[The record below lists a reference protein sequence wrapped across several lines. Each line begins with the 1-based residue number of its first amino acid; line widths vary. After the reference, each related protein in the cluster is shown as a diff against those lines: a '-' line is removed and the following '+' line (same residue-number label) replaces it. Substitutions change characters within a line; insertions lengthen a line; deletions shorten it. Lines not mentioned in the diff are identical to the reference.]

1 MALPEV
7 SARLPGAGPIAPEI
21 VNAGGASSIL
31 LVCEHASN
39 DIPARYEGLGIDPEV
54 AASHVA
60 WDPGAYAISRGLSER
75 LDAQLVASRVSRLVY
90 DCNRPPDSPDAM
102 PEKSEIHEIPGNLSL
117 SPAEKRE
124 RTENIYH
131 PFRDALTDVI
141 YTSEW
146 LRALVTIHSFTP
158 VYHGAQRELHLGIL
172 HDEDSRLADT
182 MLEIA
187 DQFTA
192 LDVRRNEPYGPQNGV
207 AHTLIE
213 HGQSN
218 GLPNVMIEIRNDLL
232 AAEQDRVIVS
242 DLLAKWLTAACEK
255 LGIPLVGKGPAAGK
269 EDSCPE

>member
-7 SARLPGAGPIAPEI
+7 SASLQAAGPIAPEI
-21 VNAGGASSIL
+21 VNAGGAGSIL

-39 DIPARYEGLGIDPEV
+39 DIPARYDLLGIDPEV
-54 AASHVA
+54 AVSHVA
-60 WDPGAYAISRGLSER
+60 WDPGAYEISRGLSQR
-75 LDAQLVASRVSRLVY
+75 LDAPLVASRVSRLVY

-102 PEKSEIHEIPGNLSL
+102 PERSEIFEIPGNAGLT
-117 SPAEKRE
+117 AEQKRE

-131 PFRDALTDVI
+131 PFRDTLSDVI

-172 HDEDSRLADT
+172 HNEDSRLADA

-187 DQFTA
+187 DRFTA

-213 HGQSN
+213 HGERN

-242 DLLAKWLTAACEK
+242 DLLAKWLSAACEQ
-255 LGIPLVGKGPAAGK
+255 LGIPLAGQGPLAGK
-269 EDSCPE
+269 EDPCPE

>member
-1 MALPEV
+1 MALPIVNASLQE
-7 SARLPGAGPIAPEI
+7 SGPIAPEV
-21 VNAGGASSIL
+21 VNAGGVSPIL

-39 DIPARYEGLGIDPEV
+39 AIPERYDMLGIDPEV
-54 AASHVA
+54 AVSHVA

-75 LDAQLVASRVSRLVY
+75 LDAALVASRVSRLVY
-90 DCNRPPDSPDAM
+90 DCNRPPESPAAM
-102 PEKSEIHEIPGNLSL
+102 PEKSEIHEIPGNRGLT
-117 SPAEKRE
+117 AEQKRE

-131 PFRDALTDVI
+131 PFRDTLSDII
-141 YTSEW
+141 YTSEH

-158 VYHGAQRELHLGIL
+158 IYHGARRDLHLGIL
-172 HDEDSRLADT
+172 HDEDTRLADS

-187 DQFTA
+187 DRFTA

-213 HGQSN
+213 HGERN

-242 DLLAKWLTAACEK
+242 DLLAKWLTAACET
-255 LGIPLVGKGPAAGK
+255 LGIPLGGKGPSAGK
-269 EDSCPE
+269 GEPCPE